1 MNKSIMGFIDTY
13 DEINII
19 YTKKAKYI
27 AKNFYLYTG
36 DDLVEKLHI
45 NYIST
50 EGNITKVSV
59 KVKNKLDL
67 HVNYTILD
75 DLDNTIPVYTGSV
88 VRTTEFESNYYFRG
102 RLGFI
107 YTKESTTFRI
117 WSPVASSI
125 YVELVYQTGK
135 KSKRELTYYQKG
147 V

>member
-50 EGNITKVSV
+50 EGSITKVSV

-67 HVNYTILD
+67 HVNYT
-75 DLDNTIPVYTGSV
+75 N
-88 VRTTEFESNYYFRG
+88 
-102 RLGFI
+102 
-107 YTKESTTFRI
+107 
-117 WSPVASSI
+117 
-125 YVELVYQTGK
+125 
-135 KSKRELTYYQKG
+135 
-147 V
+147 